1 MPVSLEN
8 NKRILRFD
16 SLTHHRADM
25 VRLPKLKNI
34 LIIILILIIMKPVA
48 FIGWRVKLKF
58 FSRKDRELSI

>member
-16 SLTHHRADM
+16 SLTHHQADM

-34 LIIILILIIMKPVA
+34 LIIMKPIA
-48 FIGWRVKLKF
+48 LIGWRVKLKF